1 MHTLHTTYYM
11 HTCVL
16 RAQLVSNSI
25 HNLHNIHTSYY
36 YSISSMY
43 SSYSSGWDDRELAK
57 EAGSRWSIT
66 QQQLYNSQQYQQYYY
81 YSRVVG
87 VRVVVLLR
95 VQEQIVSVY
104 VDSFVDPIRRV
115 ELISTYRIPQ
125 LYCTY
130 SRTLEYNV
138 NTHTTREYLLDMHSS
153 TSQQYQLVVIC
164 MQYELLLM
172 PVCRP

>member
-87 VRVVVLLR
+87 VRVVVLL
-95 VQEQIVSVY
+95 VVYIQECSIKCKLKPKLSETKTKRKQRIFPTDTHPTGSKTMCSDLGQGSRICAFYSFTGVLFTVSC
-104 VDSFVDPIRRV
+104 
-115 ELISTYRIPQ
+115 Q
-125 LYCTY
+125 L
-130 SRTLEYNV
+130 TL
-138 NTHTTREYLLDMHSS
+138 RGAK
-153 TSQQYQLVVIC
+153 
-164 MQYELLLM
+164 
-172 PVCRP
+172 